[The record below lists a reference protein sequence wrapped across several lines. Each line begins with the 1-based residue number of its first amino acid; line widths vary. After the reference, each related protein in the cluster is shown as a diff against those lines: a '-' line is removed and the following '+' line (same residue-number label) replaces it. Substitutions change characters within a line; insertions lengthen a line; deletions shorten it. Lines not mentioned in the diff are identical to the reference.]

1 VFWREGK
8 LSEVNV
14 LLRAQEIG
22 RRAPNSDRWL
32 LQDVSIDICPGERLA
47 IVGPSGSGKSLLL
60 RALAL
65 LDGIDA
71 GKIEFR
77 RQPAASTSVPD
88 YRRNVS
94 YLHQRPALFEGTVES
109 NLQKPFSLKIHRN
122 RRYDRERVLD
132 LLRAVGRE
140 DSFLQKASIQLSG
153 GEAQIAALIRA
164 IQLEP
169 SILLLDE
176 PTAALDQETAAAAE
190 RLVNEWLKRAED
202 LRAMVLVSHD
212 LSQAERMSNRRLE
225 IRNGRLEGNSE

>member
-1 VFWREGK
+1 
-8 LSEVNV
+8 LSADKV
-14 LLRAQEIG
+14 LLRARGIG

-32 LQDVSIDICPGERLA
+32 LQDVSIDICSGERLA
-47 IVGPSGSGKSLLL
+47 VVGPSGSGKSLLL

-65 LDGIDA
+65 LDAIDA

-77 RQPAASTSVPD
+77 RQPAASTNVPD
-88 YRRNVS
+88 YRRDVI

-122 RRYDRERVLD
+122 RPFDRARVLD
-132 LLRAVGRE
+132 LLHAVGRE
-140 DSFLQKASIQLSG
+140 DSFLQKTSSELSG

-169 SILLLDE
+169 SVLLLDE
-176 PTAALDQETAAAAE
+176 PTAALDQETGAAAE
-190 RLVNEWLKRAED
+190 RLVNEWLKHAED
-202 LRAMVLVSHD
+202 ARAIVLVSHD

-225 IRNGRLEGNSE
+225 IRNGRLEGNRE

>member
-1 VFWREGK
+1 MGRG
-8 LSEVNV
+8 
-14 LLRAQEIG
+14 IG

-32 LQDVSIDICPGERLA
+32 LQDVSIDICYGERLA
-47 IVGPSGSGKSLLL
+47 VIGPSGSGKSLLL

-65 LDGIDA
+65 LDAIDA

-88 YRRNVS
+88 YRSDVI

-122 RRYDRERVLD
+122 RRYDRARMLD

-140 DSFLQKASIQLSG
+140 DSFLRKTSSQLSG

-169 SILLLDE
+169 SVLLLDE
-176 PTAALDQETAAAAE
+176 PTSALDRETGAAAE
-190 RLVNEWLKRAED
+190 RLVNEWLKHAED
-202 LRAMVLVSHD
+202 ARAMVLVSHD

-225 IRNGRLEGNSE
+225 IRNGRLERNKE